1 MYLILQN
8 TFLMN
13 AYKKIFKWTLFTLMM
28 YACKEAPKENS
39 PVTTAADTARA
50 TPVFELTQM
59 TASFKNLVKTD
70 TAIMRG
76 VSWQSVL
83 KNVTAIEDPKTLVE
97 AEEDYYDYL
106 ITLDNKEQ
114 ADVIYYFNTASQI
127 EKIELNLY
135 PANEISRA
143 KFYDEFTSLFNAKY
157 GLPTSEIAEVKI
169 WKHPDTN
176 TYIEMRMLGNSKI
189 HDLQIDIKKMSVSEN
204 F

>member
-1 MYLILQN
+1 
-8 TFLMN
+8 MN
-13 AYKKIFKWTLFTLMM
+13 SLKKIIQYTILAFLI
-28 YACKEAPKENS
+28 YGCEDAPKES
-39 PVTTAADTARA
+39 TPIETPADTIVA
-50 TPVFELTQM
+50 TPTFQLGEM

-70 TAIMRG
+70 TAVMRAIG
-76 VSWQSVL
+76 WESLL
-83 KNVTAIEDPKTLVE
+83 KDVTALEDPKTLVE

-114 ADVIYYFNTASQI
+114 ADIVYYFNTASQI

-169 WKHPDTN
+169 WKHPATN